1 MSCKC
6 SLPISSQVWLIDQ
19 PKSSAS
25 IFYFG
30 GTRPS
35 SSEFIENINLHMV
48 SESQPE
54 KHLHTLLTKG
64 MLVEAEVI
72 FSGMNFILFK
82 LSASVVHII
91 KFRFFLGIGQKV
103 QFESATNL

>member
-54 KHLHTLLTKG
+54 KHMHTLLTKG
-64 MLVEAEVI
+64 MLVEAEVT
-72 FSGMNFILFK
+72 FSGMNFIL
-82 LSASVVHII
+82 LRAYVVHII